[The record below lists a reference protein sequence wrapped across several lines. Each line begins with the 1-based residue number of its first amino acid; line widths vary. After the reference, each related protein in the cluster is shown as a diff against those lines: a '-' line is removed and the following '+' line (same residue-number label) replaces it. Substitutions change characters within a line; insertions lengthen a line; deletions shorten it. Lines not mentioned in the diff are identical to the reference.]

1 MSRFAQDILGLHQF
15 FNITIIIIT
24 IIIIIIISL
33 FTLKRVQIWSINFLV
48 TQSKAIPPRYL
59 FSIEEKGLGGENFY
73 MWIWKEMSE

>member
-24 IIIIIIISL
+24 IIIIIIIISL
-33 FTLKRVQIWSINFLV
+33 FTVKRVQIWSINFLV

-73 MWIWKEMSE
+73 MWI